1 MIDEIEKCLR
11 LMLEGTNYRKNR
23 DFYEVDLNVIK
34 NLIKECEC
42 MKLNVKNIKDD
53 KCRYFIKIWKSN
65 NKSSE
70 KQTKN
75 KKKTINS
82 KDIDKSKK
90 ISKSL

>member
-1 MIDEIEKCLR
+1 
-11 LMLEGTNYRKNR
+11 
-23 DFYEVDLNVIK
+23 
-34 NLIKECEC
+34 
-42 MKLNVKNIKDD
+42 MKLNVKYNGKNIKDD

-82 KDIDKSKK
+82 KDIAKSKK